1 MSRILVVED
10 DEAIRHMEERILVA
24 AGHQVDQAVDVI
36 SARAR
41 LQAPNPP
48 DLVVLDVMMPGASGL
63 DLSREMR
70 KDPRYQ
76 KIPVVVVT
84 ARTGA
89 EAMRVGFEA
98 GATHYL
104 SKPFT
109 KQKLL
114 EIVELALSGS
124 AAAEP

>member
-1 MSRILVVED
+1 VSRILVVED

-24 AGHQVDQAVDVI
+24 AGHLVDQVANVI
-36 SARAR
+36 DARER
-41 LQAPNPP
+41 LAAPELP

-63 DLSREMR
+63 ELSREMR
-70 KDPRYQ
+70 ADERFSR
-76 KIPVVVVT
+76 IPVVVVT

-89 EAMRVGFEA
+89 EAMRLGFDA

-114 EIVELALSGS
+114 EIVELALGG
-124 AAAEP
+124 

>member
-10 DEAIRHMEERILVA
+10 DEAIRKMEERILVE
-24 AGHQVDQAVDVI
+24 AGHQVDLCVDVAG
-36 SARAR
+36 ARIR
-41 LQAPNPP
+41 LAAPNLP
-48 DLVVLDVMMPGASGL
+48 DLVVLDLMMPGDSGL

-70 KDPRYQ
+70 ADPRLE

-89 EAMRVGFEA
+89 EAMRAGFDA

-114 EIVELALSGS
+114 EIVELALGES
-124 AAAEP
+124 E

>member
-1 MSRILVVED
+1 MRAD
-10 DEAIRHMEERILVA
+10 
-24 AGHQVDQAVDVI
+24 
-36 SARAR
+36 ARF
-41 LQAPNPP
+41 
-48 DLVVLDVMMPGASGL
+48 S
-63 DLSREMR
+63 
-70 KDPRYQ
+70 

-89 EAMRVGFEA
+89 EAMRLGFDA

-114 EIVELALSGS
+114 EIVELALGDT
-124 AAAEP
+124 A

>member
-1 MSRILVVED
+1 MSRVLVVED
-10 DEAIRHMEERILVA
+10 DEAIRHMEERILVS
-24 AGHQVDQAVDVI
+24 AGHEVEQAGDVN

-41 LQAPNPP
+41 LAAPNLP
-48 DLVVLDVMMPGASGL
+48 DLIVLDVMMPGASGL
-63 DLSREMR
+63 ELSREMR
-70 KDPRYQ
+70 ADPRLSM
-76 KIPVVVVT
+76 IPVIVVT

-89 EAMRVGFEA
+89 EAMRLGFEA

-114 EIVELALSGS
+114 EIVALALNV
-124 AAAEP
+124 EP